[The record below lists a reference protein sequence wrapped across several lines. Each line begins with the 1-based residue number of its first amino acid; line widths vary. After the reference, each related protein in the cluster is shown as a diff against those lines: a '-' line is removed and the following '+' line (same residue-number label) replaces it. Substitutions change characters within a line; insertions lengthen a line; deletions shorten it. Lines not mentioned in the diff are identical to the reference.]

1 MKNNPNQLRNS
12 YEYAKKKLQKTEFL
26 EELLDSEQPRPEPA
40 ASAEV
45 AAAAAAKPAIS
56 SNIINQVNSVS
67 SVINESQP
75 LLFDKYLVSQF

>member
-45 AAAAAAKPAIS
+45 AAAAKPATS

>member
-26 EELLDSEQPRPEPA
+26 EELLVSEQPRPEPA
-40 ASAEV
+40 ASAGV
-45 AAAAAAKPAIS
+45 AAAAAKPAIS